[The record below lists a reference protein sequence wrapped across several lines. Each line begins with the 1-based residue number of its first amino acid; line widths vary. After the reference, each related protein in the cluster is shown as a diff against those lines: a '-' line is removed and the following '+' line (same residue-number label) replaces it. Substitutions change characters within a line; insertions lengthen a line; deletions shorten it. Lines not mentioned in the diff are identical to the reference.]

1 MYFSTKVKNKIL
13 TSHFHLYT
21 GSNMIRVM
29 VIHSTISYHVTT
41 MDQYCFRLHR
51 FDNPE
56 KAKNI
61 DASLN
66 FNSRGKEKMK
76 EGSSSRAKCYKG
88 NELQTMK
95 ESWPWKNTLAKYG
108 RGLTR

>member
-1 MYFSTKVKNKIL
+1 MPAIIYFYTQVKNKIL

-21 GSNMIRVM
+21 GSNIIRVM

-41 MDQYCFRLHR
+41 MYQHCFRPRR

-56 KAKNI
+56 KAKNV

-66 FNSRGKEKMK
+66 FNSRGKEKSMK
-76 EGSSSRAKCYKG
+76 EGSSSGAKCYKG

-95 ESWPWKNTLAKYG
+95 KN
-108 RGLTR
+108 